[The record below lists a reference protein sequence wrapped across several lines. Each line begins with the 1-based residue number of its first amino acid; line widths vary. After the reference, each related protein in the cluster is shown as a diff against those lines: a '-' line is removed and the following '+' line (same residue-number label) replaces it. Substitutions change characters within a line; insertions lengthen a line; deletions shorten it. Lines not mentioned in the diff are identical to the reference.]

1 MGTLGYAILGLLA
14 KRPAT
19 GYQIS
24 RAMQRPV
31 GYFWTA
37 RHSQIYPELAELES
51 EGLVR
56 SRVIEGP
63 GPRDTKRY
71 AITAAG
77 RNALRAWLDSS
88 LPDAVPKDELML
100 RVWSLWLL
108 SPDRAR
114 ELITAVRDREQA
126 RIEILLIE
134 EENFLAQPEAVADPR
149 DHAFGEYATLR
160 WGLARRRAF
169 LEWCDWLL
177 DRLSRAAPSPGPARP
192 AE

>member
-14 KRPAT
+14 KRPGT

-37 RHSQIYPELAELES
+37 RHSQIYPELAELEGD
-51 EGLVR
+51 GLVR

-71 AITAAG
+71 SITAAG
-77 RNALRAWLDSS
+77 RNALRAWLDSP
-88 LPDAVPKDELML
+88 LPDQAPKDELML

-114 ELITAVRDREQA
+114 NLIAVVRDRLESEL
-126 RIEILLIE
+126 EILVIE
-134 EENFLAQPEAVADPR
+134 EEDFHTMPEAISDPGN
-149 DHAFGEYATLR
+149 HAFGEYATLR
-160 WGLARRRAF
+160 WGLARRRVF

-177 DRLSRAAPSPGPARP
+177 DRLGP
-192 AE
+192 

>member
-14 KRPAT
+14 KRPGT

-37 RHSQIYPELAELES
+37 RHSQIYPELADLES
-51 EGLVR
+51 EGLIR
-56 SRVIEGP
+56 SRVIDGP

-77 RNALRAWLDSS
+77 RNALRAWLDSP
-88 LPDAVPKDELML
+88 LPDQAPKDELML

-114 ELITAVRDREQA
+114 AFIAAVRDREQD

-134 EENFLAQPEAVADPR
+134 EREFQSTPEAVADPAN
-149 DHAFGEYATLR
+149 HAFGEYATLR

-169 LEWCDWLL
+169 LDWCDWLI
-177 DRLSRAAPSPGPARP
+177 DRLRSGS
-192 AE
+192 

>member
-14 KRPAT
+14 KRPST

-37 RHSQIYPELAELES
+37 RHSQIYPELADLEG

-56 SRVIEGP
+56 SRVIDGP

-77 RNALRAWLDSS
+77 RNGLRAWLDSP
-88 LPDAVPKDELML
+88 LPDQPPKDELLL

-114 ELITAVRDREQA
+114 AFLVAVRDREQDQ
-126 RIEILLIE
+126 IEILLIE
-134 EENFLAQPEAVADPR
+134 EREFQSTPEAVSDP
-149 DHAFGEYATLR
+149 AAPEFGEYATLR

-169 LEWCDWLL
+169 LDWCDWLI
-177 DRLSRAAPSPGPARP
+177 DRLASGS
-192 AE
+192 

>member
-14 KRPAT
+14 RRPST

-37 RHSQIYPELAELES
+37 RHSQIYPELAELEAD
-51 EGLVR
+51 GLVR

-63 GPRDTKRY
+63 GPRDNKRY

-77 RNALRAWLDSS
+77 RNALRAWLGSP
-88 LPDAVPKDELML
+88 LPHQAPRDELML
-100 RVWSLWLL
+100 RVWSLWMLP
-108 SPDRAR
+108 PDRAR
-114 ELITAVRDREQA
+114 ELIAAVRGRLQA
-126 RIEILLIE
+126 ELEILLIE
-134 EENFLAQPEAVADPR
+134 EEDFLTMPDAIADPAEA
-149 DHAFGEYATLR
+149 AFGEYATLR
-160 WGLARRRAF
+160 WGLARLRAF

-177 DRLSRAAPSPGPARP
+177 DRLTG
-192 AE
+192 

>member
-14 KRPAT
+14 KRPST

-31 GYFWTA
+31 GFFWTA
-37 RHSQIYPELAELES
+37 RHSQIYPELAELEG

-77 RNALRAWLDSS
+77 RNALRAWLDSP
-88 LPDAVPKDELML
+88 LPDQAPKDELML

-108 SPDRAR
+108 TPDRAR
-114 ELITAVRDREQA
+114 GLIAAVRDRLQA
-126 RIEILLIE
+126 ELDILLIE
-134 EENFLAQPEAVADPR
+134 EEDFQTMPEAIADPGNQ
-149 DHAFGEYATLR
+149 AFGEYATLR
-160 WGLARRRAF
+160 WGLARRRVF
-169 LEWCDWLL
+169 LDWCDWLL
-177 DRLSRAAPSPGPARP
+177 DNLRR
-192 AE
+192 

>member
-14 KRPAT
+14 RRPST

-56 SRVIEGP
+56 GRVIEGP

-77 RNALRAWLDSS
+77 RNALRAWLDSP
-88 LPDAVPKDELML
+88 LPDQAPKDELML

-114 ELITAVRDREQA
+114 ELIRTVRDRLQA
-126 RIEILLIE
+126 ELDILLIE
-134 EENFLAQPEAVADPR
+134 QEDFHTMPDAITDPGNS
-149 DHAFGEYATLR
+149 AFGEYATLR

-169 LEWCDWLL
+169 LDWCDWLL
-177 DRLSRAAPSPGPARP
+177 DRLSR
-192 AE
+192 